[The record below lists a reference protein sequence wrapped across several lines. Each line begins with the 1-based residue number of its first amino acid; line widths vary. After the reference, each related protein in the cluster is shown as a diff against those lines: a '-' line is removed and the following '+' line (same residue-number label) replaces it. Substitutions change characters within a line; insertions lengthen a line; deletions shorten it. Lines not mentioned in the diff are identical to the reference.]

1 MKPIDLLSIIIE
13 APEKNPTP
21 KRSSMRSQASAPWHV
36 GKYFRLSQRLKNS
49 PLGHLKKRSKPLVK
63 RPPRHYKITDL
74 FPSKRFF
81 LNTGHYLEKYQKVH
95 EHWNIKRKIQSKEKQ
110 RNLHALREVFEI
122 FEQKNEKD
130 QEEWNSKVQ
139 SKINKDIMTPIDTI
153 SRVLIDREKWMAK
166 ML

>member
-1 MKPIDLLSIIIE
+1 M
-13 APEKNPTP
+13 
-21 KRSSMRSQASAPWHV
+21 
-36 GKYFRLSQRLKNS
+36 
-49 PLGHLKKRSKPLVK
+49 
-63 RPPRHYKITDL
+63 
-74 FPSKRFF
+74 
-81 LNTGHYLEKYQKVH
+81 H